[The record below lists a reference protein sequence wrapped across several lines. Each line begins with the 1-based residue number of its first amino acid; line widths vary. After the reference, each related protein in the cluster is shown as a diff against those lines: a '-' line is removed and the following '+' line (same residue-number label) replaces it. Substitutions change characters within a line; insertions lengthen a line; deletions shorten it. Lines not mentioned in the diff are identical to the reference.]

1 MDQTTNTGILS
12 NLADISHIYH
22 PSEILINLVLSF
34 ILGVLISL
42 IYKKTHKG
50 LSYSQSFMVTNI
62 FVAVIVCMVIM
73 IIGNSLARAFAL
85 VGALSIIRFRTVVK
99 DTKDTAYIFWSL
111 AAGMAAGTGS
121 YFLAIAGSIIISGIA
136 LILFYTNFGSIIKS
150 EFIVQFRINSN
161 DSNIT
166 SQYNKLISDFT
177 KSQTLLSSES
187 SGDGQTIKVSFDV
200 VMKEEMKQN
209 ELISKISKIDGV
221 SEVVIIAAKS
231 DVDY

>member
-136 LILFYTNFGSIIKS
+136 LILFFTNFGSIIKS

-161 DSNIT
+161 DPNIT

-177 KSQTLLSSES
+177 KSHTLLSSES

-209 ELISKISKIDGV
+209 ELISKISKINGV

>member
-12 NLADISHIYH
+12 NLTDISHIYH
-22 PSEILINLVLSF
+22 PSEVLINLVLSF

-121 YFLAIAGSIIISGIA
+121 YFIAIAGSIIISGIA

-166 SQYNKLISDFT
+166 SQYNRLISEFT
-177 KSQTLLSSES
+177 KSHTLLSSES
-187 SGDGQTIKVSFDV
+187 SGDGQSIKVSFDV